1 MGLIHGTSLAGT
13 LGNIRE
19 VLLRGEKIPKPER
32 EQAAEWIAWRAEA
45 PGSYRGLPAPT
56 TRDYSTK
63 LRLFTGETVGSRA
76 GKGCKLGFEATWA
89 ITVLRP
95 TKTAVARVAETC
107 RRRALER
114 FSQET
119 ARQRGM
125 YCCYSCSSAGWQ
137 ALGVTP
143 GSDADAL
150 LEAGLSLLRPLR
162 TGTGRWGKFPFW
174 YTVLALSDIDRPS
187 ALAELRHAAPAL
199 QRAMKVPPKQD
210 KVAQR
215 RLSLAE
221 HVLNRV

>member
-1 MGLIHGTSLAGT
+1 MGLVNGTSLAGT
-13 LGNIRE
+13 LCNIRE

-32 EQAAEWIAWRAEA
+32 EQAAAWIASRAGA

-63 LRLFTGETVGSRA
+63 LRLFTGETVGSQA
-76 GKGCKLGFEATWA
+76 GTGCKLGFEATWA

-107 RRRALER
+107 RQRALER

-125 YCCYSCSSAGWQ
+125 YCCYSCSNAGWQ

-143 GSDADAL
+143 GGDADEL
-150 LEAGLSLLRPLR
+150 LEAGLSLLRSLR
-162 TGTGRWGKFPFW
+162 RSTGRWDKFPFW
-174 YTVLALSDIDRPS
+174 YTVLALSDMDRPS

-199 QRAMKVPPKQD
+199 QRAMKARPKPD
-210 KVAQR
+210 AATQR
-215 RLSLAE
+215 RLSLAR